1 MTFDC
6 VVQRV
11 KTSFQAADI
20 FRSLFVNSARSYWLD
35 SSRVNT
41 GYARFSFM
49 GDDSGPHAH
58 VLNHRVGQSTT
69 VELPSGET
77 ITHNTDIFSFLDS
90 TLSDNNV
97 RIQTDLPFEFRGGY
111 VGYLGYELM
120 AITEHVEGRTSPL
133 PDAQLLFSDR
143 FLAID
148 HLDNT
153 LYLVALH
160 DGDPSGAQ
168 YWIESTCDQL
178 KSVVSRPAP
187 QKAEICQP
195 TAVQKYLLHDKS
207 RYLANIGQCQEKIK
221 AGESYE
227 ICLTNRVQ
235 IPLRS
240 HGEQEVFETYL
251 ILRETNPAPYA
262 CFIKNKAFSILC
274 SSPERFLKIDRG
286 GEVEARPIKGTMPRD
301 ENPERDEVNRTAL
314 SEDKRF
320 FSENLMIVDLLRN
333 DLSRSCIP
341 GTISVPALMKV
352 ESYATVHQLVSTIR
366 GTLQSSVTRCVAG
379 CFPGGSMTGAPK
391 KRTLEIL
398 NDIEGVPRGIY
409 SGAIGYLSLNATADL
424 NIVIR
429 TIVITPTMAEIG
441 VGGAITY
448 LSDAE
453 QEYDEMILKALAPFS
468 AMRRLIEQPTPGE
481 PHSEQMASRAAQMG
495 DADMSA
501 CKGYQLTRCAAL
513 QPRPEFELFETI
525 YATRDEGVRHLERH
539 LRRLQSSALYFGFPF
554 NVTHLR
560 EMLSAHCAGMTPNT
574 PYRIRAS
581 LNAAGE
587 FHVAVAPLMV
597 LKGDVVDI
605 LLAPEQGFAPQSSK
619 NEYLLHKGTLREEYD
634 RAWRAAEEQGA
645 FDMLFFNERGE
656 LTEGGRSNVFVKV
669 DGRWWT
675 PPISSGL
682 LPGVMRSVVLEDPVW
697 GSAERVLTRVD
708 LESADALMVCNAL
721 RGPLKA
727 RIVNRA
733 FA

>member
-1 MTFDC
+1 MTFHC
-6 VVQRV
+6 EV
-11 KTSFQAADI
+11 KQAKTNARAADI
-20 FRSLFVNSARSYWLD
+20 FRSLFVNSVHSYWLD
-35 SSRVNT
+35 SSRVDT

-49 GDDSGPHAH
+49 GDDNGPHAH
-58 VLNHRVGQSTT
+58 VVKYCVGKSTT

-77 ITHNTDIFSFLDS
+77 ITHNTDIFSFLDK
-90 TLSDNNV
+90 TLSNTSV
-97 RIQTDLPFEFRGGY
+97 RIQTQLPFDFSGGY

-120 AITEHVEGRTSPL
+120 AVTEQVEGRSSQL

-148 HLDNT
+148 HLEGV

-160 DGDPSGAQ
+160 DGDPSGAR
-168 YWIESTCDQL
+168 YWIESTWDRL

-187 QKAEICQP
+187 PKAEICQP
-195 TAVQKYLLHDKS
+195 RAVENYLLHDKS
-207 RYLANIGQCQEKIK
+207 HYLASIGKCKEKIK

-235 IPLRS
+235 VPLRS
-240 HGEQEVFETYL
+240 YDQKELFETYS

-262 CFIKNKAFSILC
+262 CFIRNEAFSILC
-274 SSPERFLKIDRG
+274 SSPERFLKVNRDH
-286 GEVEARPIKGTMPRD
+286 EVEARPIKGTMPRD
-301 ENPERDEVNRTAL
+301 KNPEGDEANRTAL
-314 SEDKRF
+314 IEDKRF

-341 GTISVPALMKV
+341 GTVSVPALMKV

-391 KRTLEIL
+391 KRTLEII

-409 SGAIGYLSLNATADL
+409 SGAIGYFSLNATADL

-429 TIVITPTMAEIG
+429 TIVITPTRAEIG

-468 AMRRLIEQPTPGE
+468 ALRGLIEGGTP
-481 PHSEQMASRAAQMG
+481 SESNLDQMVRTVSQTTSAGASASR
-495 DADMSA
+495 D
-501 CKGYQLTRCAAL
+501 YQLTGGSSFL
-513 QPRPEFELFETI
+513 FRPEFQLFETM
-525 YATRDEGVRHLERH
+525 YATREQGVRHLERH
-539 LRRLQSSALYFGFPF
+539 LGRLGSSAVCFSFPF
-554 NVTHLR
+554 NELYLR
-560 EMLSAHCAGMTPNT
+560 QILTDHCAGMLPHI
-574 PYRIRAS
+574 PYRIRAA

-587 FHVAVAPLMV
+587 FHVSIAPLIP
-597 LKGDVVDI
+597 LNNEVVDV
-605 LLAPEQGFAPQSSK
+605 LLAPEHSFAPQSSQ
-619 NEYLLHKGTLREEYD
+619 NQYLRHKGTLREEYD

-656 LTEGGRSNVFVKV
+656 LTEGGRSNVFVKIQ
-669 DGRWWT
+669 GRWWT
-675 PPISSGL
+675 PPVSSGL
-682 LPGVMRSVVLEDPVW
+682 LPGVMRSVILEDPAW
-697 GSAERVLTRVD
+697 RGAERLLTQKD
-708 LESADALMVCNAL
+708 LDLADGFMVCNAL

-727 RIVNRA
+727 RIVSR
-733 FA
+733 

>member
-6 VVQRV
+6 LVKRV
-11 KTSFQAADI
+11 KSSAQGADI

-35 SSRVNT
+35 SSRVDT

-58 VLNHRVGQSTT
+58 LVNYRVGQSTT
-69 VELPSGET
+69 VKLLSGKT
-77 ITHNTDIFSFLDS
+77 ITHNTDIFSFLDN
-90 TLSDNNV
+90 TLSDTNV
-97 RIQTDLPFEFRGGY
+97 RIQTELPFDFRGGY

-120 AITEHVEGRTSPL
+120 AVTEHVEGKSSQH

-148 HLDNT
+148 HLENT

-168 YWIESTCDQL
+168 NWIESTCDRL
-178 KSVVSRPAP
+178 NSVLSRLAP
-187 QKAEICQP
+187 PRAKICQP
-195 TAVQKYLLHDKS
+195 SAVQNYLLHDKS
-207 RYLANIGQCQEKIK
+207 RYLANIAQCKEKIE

-227 ICLTNRVQ
+227 ICLTNRVRV
-235 IPLRS
+235 PLRS
-240 HGEQEVFETYL
+240 YDQKEAFETYL

-262 CFIKNKAFSILC
+262 CFIKNEAFSILC
-274 SSPERFLKIDRG
+274 SSPERFLKINRG

-366 GTLQSSVTRCVAG
+366 GTLQSSVARCVAG

-391 KRTLEIL
+391 KRTLEII
-398 NDIEGVPRGIY
+398 NEIEGVPRGIY

-468 AMRRLIEQPTPGE
+468 ALRRLIEQPTPC
-481 PHSEQMASRAAQMG
+481 EQMASSAVAQMSA
-495 DADMSA
+495 ADVSA
-501 CKGYQLTRCAAL
+501 CIGHQLIHCSAL
-513 QPRPEFELFETI
+513 HYRPVFQLFETI

-539 LRRLQSSALYFGFPF
+539 LRRLQSSALCFGFPF
-554 NVTHLR
+554 NESHLCQ
-560 EMLSAHCAGMTPNT
+560 MLSAHCARMQPNT

-587 FHVAVAPLMV
+587 FQVSVAPLMV
-597 LKGDVVDI
+597 LKSDEVDV
-605 LLAPEQGFAPQSSK
+605 LLAPEQGFAPQLSK

-697 GSAERVLTRVD
+697 GSAERVLTRKD
-708 LESADALMVCNAL
+708 LERADAFMVCNAL
-721 RGPLKA
+721 RGPLRA
-727 RIVNRA
+727 RIVSRA

>member
-6 VVQRV
+6 LV
-11 KTSFQAADI
+11 KCAESSAQAADI
-20 FRSLFVNSARSYWLD
+20 FRTLFGNSTHSYWLD
-35 SSRVNT
+35 SSRVDA

-49 GDDSGPHAH
+49 GDHSGPHAH
-58 VLNHRVGQSTT
+58 VVYYRVGESTR

-77 ITHNTDIFSFLDS
+77 ISHNTDIFSFLES
-90 TLSDNNV
+90 TLSETNV
-97 RIQTDLPFEFRGGY
+97 RIQTELPFDFSGGY

-120 AITEHVEGRTSPL
+120 AVTEHVEGRSSQL
-133 PDAQLLFSDR
+133 PDAELLFSDR

-148 HLDNT
+148 HLENVV
-153 LYLVALH
+153 YLVALH
-160 DGDPSGAQ
+160 DGDPSSARH
-168 YWIESTCDQL
+168 WIESTCDQL
-178 KSVVSRPAP
+178 KSVLSRPAP
-187 QKAEICQP
+187 PKAKICQP
-195 TAVQKYLLHDKS
+195 AAVQNYLLHDKS

-240 HGEQEVFETYL
+240 HGEQEIFELYL

-262 CFIKNKAFSILC
+262 CFIKNKASSILC
-274 SSPERFLKIDRG
+274 SSPERFLKINRDG
-286 GEVEARPIKGTMPRD
+286 QVEARPIKGTTPRD
-301 ENPERDEVNRTAL
+301 DNPERDEANRISL

-333 DLSRSCIP
+333 DLSRSCAL

-366 GTLQSSVTRCVAG
+366 GTLQSSVARCVVA

-391 KRTLEIL
+391 KRTLQII
-398 NDIEGVPRGIY
+398 NDIEGAPRGIY
-409 SGAIGYLSLNATADL
+409 SGAIGYLSLNGTADL

-468 AMRRLIEQPTPGE
+468 ALRRLIEQPTPGE
-481 PHSEQMASRAAQMG
+481 PHSEPMASRTG
-495 DADMSA
+495 DAYMSA
-501 CKGYQLTRCAAL
+501 FRGYQSTRCSAL
-513 QPRPEFELFETI
+513 QSRPDFQLFETI

-539 LRRLQSSALYFGFPF
+539 LRRLQSSALCFGFPF
-554 NVTHLR
+554 KETHLR
-560 EMLSAHCAGMTPNT
+560 QMLSAHCAGMTLNT
-574 PYRIRAS
+574 PYRIRVS

-587 FHVAVAPLMV
+587 FQVSVAPLMA
-597 LKGDVVDI
+597 LKTDVVDI
-605 LLAPEQGFAPQSSK
+605 LLAPEQGFAPESSK
-619 NEYLLHKGTLREEYD
+619 NEYLFHKGTLREEYD

-675 PPISSGL
+675 PPVSSGL
-682 LPGVMRSVVLEDPVW
+682 LPGVMRSVVLEDPAW
-697 GSAERVLTRVD
+697 GSAERVLTRKD
-708 LESADALMVCNAL
+708 LERADALMVCNAL

-727 RIVNRA
+727 RIVSRA

>member
-6 VVQRV
+6 VVKRAE
-11 KTSFQAADI
+11 TSAQAADI
-20 FRSLFVNSARSYWLD
+20 FRSLFGNSDHSYWLD
-35 SSRVNT
+35 SSRVDT

-58 VLNHRVGQSTT
+58 VVNHRVGGLTT
-69 VELPSGET
+69 VERPSRET
-77 ITHNTDIFSFLDS
+77 VSHNTDIFSFLEG
-90 TLSDNNV
+90 TLSETNV
-97 RIQTDLPFEFRGGY
+97 KIQTELPFDFSGGY

-120 AITEHVEGRTSPL
+120 AVTEHVEGRSFQF

-148 HLDNT
+148 HLENL

-160 DGDPSGAQ
+160 DGDPSCARH
-168 YWIESTCDQL
+168 WIESTCDQL
-178 KSVVSRPAP
+178 KSLLSTPIPR
-187 QKAEICQP
+187 KAEICQP
-195 TAVQKYLLHDKS
+195 ASVEKYLLHDRS
-207 RYLANIGQCQEKIK
+207 RYLANIGQCKEKIK

-240 HGEQEVFETYL
+240 HEQQEVFETYL

-262 CFIKNKAFSILC
+262 CFIKNKGFSILC
-274 SSPERFLKIDRG
+274 SSPERFLKINRD
-286 GEVEARPIKGTMPRD
+286 GEVEARPIKGTLPRD
-301 ENPERDEVNRTAL
+301 EDPERDEANRISL

-333 DLSRSCIP
+333 DLSRSCAL

-366 GTLQSSVTRCVAG
+366 GSLQSSVTRCVAG

-391 KRTLEIL
+391 KRTLEII

-409 SGAIGYLSLNATADL
+409 SGAIGYLSLNGTADL

-429 TIVITPTMAEIG
+429 TIVITQTTAEIG

-468 AMRRLIEQPTPGE
+468 AMRGLIEQPPPDK
-481 PHSEQMASRAAQMG
+481 PHFEQMARRVTQMG
-495 DADMSA
+495 YADASDLG
-501 CKGYQLTRCAAL
+501 GYPLSRCSAL
-513 QPRPEFELFETI
+513 QSRPDFQLFETM
-525 YATRDEGVRHLERH
+525 YATRDQGVRHLERH
-539 LRRLQSSALYFGFPF
+539 LRRLQSSALRFGFPF
-554 NVTHLR
+554 NETRLHQ
-560 EMLSAHCAGMTPNT
+560 MLSAHCAGMLPHT
-574 PYRIRAS
+574 PYRIRAA
-581 LNAAGE
+581 LNAGGE
-587 FHVAVAPLMV
+587 FQVSVGPLIP
-597 LKGDVVDI
+597 LKNKGVDI
-605 LLAPEQGFAPQSSK
+605 LLTPEHGFAPQSSK

-634 RAWRAAEEQGA
+634 RAWRAAEQQGS

-656 LTEGGRSNVFVKV
+656 LTEGGRSNVFVKLN
-669 DGRWWT
+669 GRWWT
-675 PPISSGL
+675 PPVSSGL
-682 LPGVMRSVVLEDPVW
+682 LPGVMRSVVLDDPAW
-697 GSAERVLTRVD
+697 SSAERVLTRKD
-708 LESADALMVCNAL
+708 LKRADAVMVCNAL

-727 RIVNRA
+727 RIVSRA

>member
-6 VVQRV
+6 LVKRV
-11 KTSFQAADI
+11 KTSAQAADI
-20 FRSLFVNSARSYWLD
+20 FRSLFVNSAHSYWLD
-35 SSRVNT
+35 SSRVDT

-58 VLNHRVGQSTT
+58 VVSHRVGQSTT

-90 TLSDNNV
+90 TLSDTNV
-97 RIQTDLPFEFRGGY
+97 RTQTEVPFDFKGGY

-120 AITEHVEGRTSPL
+120 AVTEQVEGRSSQL

-160 DGDPSGAQ
+160 DGDPSSAQ
-168 YWIESTCDQL
+168 YWIESTFDRL

-187 QKAEICQP
+187 PKAEICQP
-195 TAVQKYLLHDKS
+195 SLVQNYLLHDKS
-207 RYLANIGQCQEKIK
+207 RYLANIGQCKEKIE

-235 IPLRS
+235 VPLRS
-240 HGEQEVFETYL
+240 YDQEEVFETYL

-262 CFIKNKAFSILC
+262 CFIKNEAFSILC
-274 SSPERFLKIDRG
+274 SSPERFLKINRG

-301 ENPERDEVNRTAL
+301 ENPERDEVNRISL

-333 DLSRSCIP
+333 DLSRSCVP

-352 ESYATVHQLVSTIR
+352 ESYATLHQLVSTIR

-429 TIVITPTMAEIG
+429 TIVVTPTMAEIG

-468 AMRRLIEQPTPGE
+468 ALRRLLEQPTPGD
-481 PHSEQMASRAAQMG
+481 PPSSSASRAVAQMG
-495 DADMSA
+495 DADVSA
-501 CKGYQLTRCAAL
+501 YKGYQLTRCAAL
-513 QPRPEFELFETI
+513 QSRPDFQLFETI
-525 YATRDEGVRHLERH
+525 YATHDQGARHLERH
-539 LRRLQSSALYFGFPF
+539 LRRLQSSALCFGFPF
-554 NVTHLR
+554 NETHLR
-560 EMLSAHCAGMTPNT
+560 QMLSAHCAGMQPDT
-574 PYRIRAS
+574 PYRIRAA
-581 LNAAGE
+581 LNPAGE
-587 FHVAVAPLMV
+587 FQVSVAPLMA
-597 LKGDVVDI
+597 LKSDVVDI
-605 LLAPEQGFAPQSSK
+605 LLAPDQGFAPQSSK

-669 DGRWWT
+669 DGCWWT
-675 PPISSGL
+675 PPVSSGL
-682 LPGVMRSVVLEDPVW
+682 LPGVMRSVVLEDPAW
-697 GSAERVLTRVD
+697 RSAERVLTRKD
-708 LESADALMVCNAL
+708 LERAGAIMVCNAL